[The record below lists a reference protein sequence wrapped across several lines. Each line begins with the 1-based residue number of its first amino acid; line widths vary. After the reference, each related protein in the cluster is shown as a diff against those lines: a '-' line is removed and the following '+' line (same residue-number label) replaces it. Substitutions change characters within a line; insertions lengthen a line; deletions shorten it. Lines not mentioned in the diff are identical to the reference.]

1 MNNVV
6 PLPPPDWTVG
16 LMKNGTGVPN
26 ATLAN
31 ASHALRTSPDLQG
44 VLAYDVFSMKTMMV
58 SPPPWDLGPQHFQP
72 RAWTPHD
79 DLLTT
84 EHLQRLGISVKPI
97 TAAQAVELVGR
108 EQSYHPVID
117 YLDSLEHDG
126 TARLEN
132 WLATYLGAEPSAYN
146 RAIGRA
152 MMIAAVA
159 RIRDPGC
166 KVDTAPIL
174 EGEQGAMK
182 STAVKALFSPWFT
195 DEIADFGSKDAAMQM
210 SGAWGIEV
218 SELDAMSRMEV
229 AKIKAFMT
237 RTTDRYRPPYG
248 SRVIES
254 DRSCVFWGTTNSD
267 TYLKDESGGR
277 RFWPIRIGRID
288 IDGLQ
293 KARDQLWAEAQV
305 LYAAHVPWWLTKAD
319 LRQDAEQHQ
328 RDRYVGDPWDEPI
341 QAYLKSAG
349 HDVTMEEVMRDA
361 LHLDVGRRSVAD
373 QQRVV
378 RCLRSLGLVRV
389 QVRTGD
395 SRAWRYRKVG

>member
-1 MNNVV
+1 
-6 PLPPPDWTVG
+6 
-16 LMKNGTGVPN
+16 MKNGTGSPH

-31 ASHALRTSPDLQG
+31 ASHALRKSPELRG
-44 VLAYDVFSMKTMMV
+44 VLAYDVFSARTMMV
-58 SPPPWDLGPQHFQP
+58 SPPPWDTEPQYFQP

-84 EHLQRLGISVKPI
+84 EHLQRLGIAVKPI

-108 EQSYHPVID
+108 EQSYHPVLG
-117 YLDSLEHDG
+117 YLDGLQHDG

-132 WLATYLGAEPSAYN
+132 WLTTYLGAEQNQYN
-146 RAIGRA
+146 RAVGRA

-229 AKIKAFMT
+229 AKIKAFIT

-248 SRVIES
+248 SRIVES

-267 TYLKDESGGR
+267 SYLKDETGGR
-277 RFWPIRIGRID
+277 RFWPIRVGRID
-288 IDGLQ
+288 IDGLH

-305 LYAAHVPWWLTKAD
+305 LYAANVPWWLTKAD
-319 LRQDAEQHQ
+319 LRKDAEQHQ

-341 QAYLKSAG
+341 QSYLAAVND
-349 HDVTMEEVMRDA
+349 DVSMEEVMRDA
-361 LHLDVGRRSVAD
+361 LHLDVARRSVAD

-378 RCLRSLGLVRV
+378 RCLRSLGYVRV
-389 QVRTGD
+389 QVRNGD
-395 SRAWRYRKVG
+395 KRAWRYRRTG